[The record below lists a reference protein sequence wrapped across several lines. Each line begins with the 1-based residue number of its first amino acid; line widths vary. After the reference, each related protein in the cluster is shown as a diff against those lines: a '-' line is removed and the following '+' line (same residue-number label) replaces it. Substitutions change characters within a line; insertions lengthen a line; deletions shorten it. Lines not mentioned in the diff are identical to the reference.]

1 MARTKRADGTA
12 DHEGF
17 VSTLWGDRCPL
28 RADPGA
34 VSPAC
39 PTSTPLDLPGLWLAI
54 RDLQHL
60 QAGRIKATEPA
71 VDQPIVCPEKETGP
85 GTLAMPSPVVN
96 RFEIRP

>member
-12 DHEGF
+12 DHKGF

-39 PTSTPLDLPGLWLAI
+39 PTSTPLDLPGLWLA
-54 RDLQHL
+54 
-60 QAGRIKATEPA
+60 
-71 VDQPIVCPEKETGP
+71 VCD
-85 GTLAMPSPVVN
+85 
-96 RFEIRP
+96 RQ